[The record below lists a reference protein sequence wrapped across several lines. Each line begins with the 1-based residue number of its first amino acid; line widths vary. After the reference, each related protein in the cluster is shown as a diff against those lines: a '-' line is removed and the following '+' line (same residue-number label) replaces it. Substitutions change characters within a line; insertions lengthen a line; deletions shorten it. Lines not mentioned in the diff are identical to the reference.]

1 MLETVILLTCLE
13 AQLIIGR
20 VERNDNISQLIK
32 DEIII
37 EVLNVSDCEDGNVR

>member
-20 VERNDNISQLIK
+20 VENNYDIPQVVRN
-32 DEIII
+32 EIII
-37 EVLNVSDCEDGNVR
+37 EVLNVSECEDGNVR